1 MKKVLVVD
9 DNKMNTE
16 IVSDILAKEGYKV
29 YALSD
34 GVMVLETALLYKP
47 DAILL
52 DIIMPNVDG
61 FEVCERLKK
70 NEKTKDIPIIMITA
84 ISNVD
89 ALRKAFDKGAFDFI
103 RKPFDKMEIVARL
116 KSAIRYYE
124 QQQKLESLAMRDGL
138 TNLYNHRMVME
149 LLDKKHNIALRNGLP
164 IAFIMLDIDYFKK
177 VNDTYGHKSG
187 DYVIKTIAAILQN
200 SASEKDIVG
209 RYGGEEFCII
219 CLNYE
224 LDAILNLGE
233 KLRKTIED
241 YAFIVNEKPLKITT
255 SIGIAYK
262 TPFSVKASNKIITSA
277 DKKLYEAKRNGR
289 NCVRYKILK

>member
-16 IVSDILAKEGYKV
+16 IVSDILTKEGYKV

-34 GVMVLETALLYKP
+34 GVTVLETALLYKP

-61 FEVCERLKK
+61 FEVCEQLKK

-89 ALRKAFDKGAFDFI
+89 TLRKAFDKGAFDFI
-103 RKPFDKMEIVARL
+103 RKPFDTMEIVARL

-138 TNLYNHRMVME
+138 TELYNHRMVME

-187 DYVIKTIAAILQN
+187 DYVIKTIADILHN
-200 SASEKDIVG
+200 SASDQDIVG

-224 LDAILNLGE
+224 LDTILNFGE

-241 YAFIVNEKPLKITT
+241 YAFMVIGSSLKITT

-262 TPFSVKASNKIITSA
+262 TPFSVKASNKIITTA

-289 NCVRYKILK
+289 NCVRYKVLK

>member
-16 IVSDILAKEGYKV
+16 IVSDILTDEGYKV
-29 YALSD
+29 YTLSD
-34 GVMVLETALLYKP
+34 GVMVLESALLYKP

-52 DIIMPNVDG
+52 DIIMPGING
-61 FEVCERLKK
+61 FEVCEQLKK

-89 ALRKAFDKGAFDFI
+89 TLRKSFDKGAFDFI
-103 RKPFDKMEIVARL
+103 RKPFDTMEIVARL

-200 SASEKDIVG
+200 STSDQDIVG

-233 KLRKTIED
+233 NLRKTIED
-241 YAFIVNEKPLKITT
+241 YSFMVNEKPLKITT

-262 TPFSVKASNKIITSA
+262 TPSSIKHSNKIITSA